1 MQRGSQISLCAKWQ
15 PPRPLPSL
23 CPPPAWAKMGVL
35 TLCPWQHLYPT
46 LGPITP
52 RLTASSPLS
61 AWEAMS
67 TNSVCPQTTGP
78 FIPHPHTVLPN
89 PSSNPSTPPAAP
101 PWNWCTLSRPP
112 FPTCVL
118 QVARAVRGWAH
129 TGLSP
134 TSATYDPWPRAR
146 HSICLCSDFSI
157 CKIWPQRDLVLRI
170 NISNIQNI
178 MDMSLAHSKGFVR
191 LGFFLPSLLLP
202 VSPASPPD
210 PAFLNTLARGS
221 SSPALVVLTDWRLN
235 GGASCSSLA
244 LPSHHLSCLATTL
257 SNSEAPTPNHTAIT
271 RHQTTSLLLLWGPR
285 LPHRCYPH
293 PFVTICFSD
302 FKVFGDYPFSFLDF

>member
-67 TNSVCPQTTGP
+67 TNSVCLQTTGP

-89 PSSNPSTPPAAP
+89 PSSNPSTPPIAP

-112 FPTCVL
+112 FPTC
-118 QVARAVRGWAH
+118 APGGKGSA
-129 TGLSP
+129 GLS
-134 TSATYDPWPRAR
+134 THRSQSHVR
-146 HSICLCSDFSI
+146 H
-157 CKIWPQRDLVLRI
+157 LRP
-170 NISNIQNI
+170 
-178 MDMSLAHSKGFVR
+178 L
-191 LGFFLPSLLLP
+191 
-202 VSPASPPD
+202 
-210 PAFLNTLARGS
+210 
-221 SSPALVVLTDWRLN
+221 
-235 GGASCSSLA
+235 
-244 LPSHHLSCLATTL
+244 TL
-257 SNSEAPTPNHTAIT
+257 SKTLNLSVLW
-271 RHQTTSLLLLWGPR
+271 LLHL
-285 LPHRCYPH
+285 
-293 PFVTICFSD
+293 
-302 FKVFGDYPFSFLDF
+302 